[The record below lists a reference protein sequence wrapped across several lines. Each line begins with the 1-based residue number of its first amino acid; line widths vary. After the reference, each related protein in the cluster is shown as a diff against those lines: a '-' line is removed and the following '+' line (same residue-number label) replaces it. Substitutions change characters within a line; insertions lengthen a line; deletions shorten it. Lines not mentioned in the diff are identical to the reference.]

1 MVRGMF
7 GLGGVRLRY
16 LRAWLMI
23 WSARLRPGSSRLDAL
38 QVSVL
43 AAAQLLGCFEGCPRV
58 FGEIAEEGER
68 A

>member
-1 MVRGMF
+1 
-7 GLGGVRLRY
+7 
-16 LRAWLMI
+16 MI

-68 A
+68 V

>member
-1 MVRGMF
+1 MGEVAVLE
-7 GLGGVRLRY
+7 GLVDDMECST
-16 LRAWLMI
+16 A
-23 WSARLRPGSSRLDAL
+23 SRLLQVGCPSSDGVDL

-68 A
+68 V